1 MALTVLAVDDEVP
14 ALADLQRLLREHTAV
29 GDIATA
35 TDAAE
40 ALRLLHA
47 ARYDV
52 VFLDVRM
59 PGLSGLDLARAL
71 ALFADPPA
79 VVFVTAHEEHALEAF
94 EVRAVDYLRKPV
106 RAERLEEALARLGA
120 AATPAADE
128 PPSGHDVIAVESGGR
143 TRLVRRDDVR
153 FVESAGDYVRL
164 HTRAGEHL
172 VRMPLGELEAA
183 WEPHDF
189 VRVHRGFLVRLGE
202 VSELRTDAT
211 GAQSVRLGDVD
222 LPVSRRHARTLRE
235 RLLRGRG

>member
-14 ALADLQRLLREHTAV
+14 ALADLQRLLRRHPGI

-35 TDAAE
+35 SGAAE

-47 ARYDV
+47 ASYDV

-71 ALFADPPA
+71 SLFADPPA

-106 RAERLEEALARLGA
+106 RAERLDEALARLGA
-120 AATPAADE
+120 AAPSAAEE
-128 PPSGHDVIAVESGGR
+128 PPPVHEVIPVEAGGR

-153 FVESAGDYVRL
+153 FVEASGDYVRL
-164 HTRAGEHL
+164 HTRDGEHL
-172 VRMPLGELEAA
+172 VRMPLTELEAA

-202 VSELRTDAT
+202 VTELRTDAT
-211 GAQSVRLGDVD
+211 GAQSVRVGEAD
-222 LPVSRRHARTLRE
+222 LPVSRRHARALRE